1 MLTRQGAR
9 QLIET
14 EFHRLANIDINFP
27 DRTTIDSIVYRPTQ
41 LIMAAKTV
49 ATLLSKTLEQTP
61 KFSGKPDQDADE
73 WMKDLTATFRMAEIT
88 EVQALNIIPTFL
100 EGHPK
105 QWFNENNT
113 TFESWSLFK
122 TRFLHTYS
130 SPSSKQIASNRLR
143 TRQQR
148 HDEAVI
154 EYYTDVMKLCKLV
167 DPNMTDAS
175 KLDHLYH
182 GLKSSLMKEVLRE
195 APLTPSAFL
204 EQARQEEN
212 LDCLVTTAAQQA
224 TDNNTQAT
232 TYSNNSLYRS
242 PQPAESMHYQN
253 SPNRYSK
260 GYSANVYSH
269 RPTYNRFPD
278 PSSSRSPPQV
288 PQSSFNALRYQS
300 RPLRCYICL
309 KLGHFARDCRSAKN
323 Y

>member
-1 MLTRQGAR
+1 MLTRQGAKR
-9 QLIET
+9 LLEA
-14 EFHRLANIDINFP
+14 EFQRLSDIDITFA
-27 DRTTIDSIVYRPTQ
+27 DRTTVAPIVYRPAES
-41 LIMAAKTV
+41 IMAEKTV
-49 ATLLSKTLEQTP
+49 ATLLSKTLEQTS

-143 TRQQR
+143 THQQR

-167 DPNMTDAS
+167 DPSMTDAS

-182 GLKSSLMKEVLRE
+182 GLKSSLMKDVLRE
-195 APLTPSAFL
+195 APATPAAFL
-204 EQARQEEN
+204 DKARHEEN
-212 LDCLVTTAAQQA
+212 LDRLVTTAAQH
-224 TDNNTQAT
+224 TNDNDTQAT
-232 TYSNNSLYRS
+232 NYSNNSVYRS
-242 PQPAESMHYQN
+242 PQSAGAMHYQN
-253 SPNRYSK
+253 SSNMYSK
-260 GYSANVYSH
+260 GYYANVYSP
-269 RPTYNRFPD
+269 RPVYNRFPD

-300 RPLRCYICL
+300 RPLRCYLC
-309 KLGHFARDCRSAKN
+309 
-323 Y
+323 